1 MYPILVNS
9 VFDVDI
15 TKIGFLLLVPYVTI
29 FKVSLVGTSHG
40 DKRDKLPWGFAS
52 RSRLSF
58 WSILFFCNFVS
69 NKNVK
74 KINAREVLTIT

>member
-58 WSILFFCNFVS
+58 WSILFSVILCPI
-69 NKNVK
+69 KMLK
-74 KINAREVLTIT
+74 K